1 MRLLKMDKLLDN
13 INKEDLGDVYK
24 SIETFPKQIEQ
35 VWDEFKN
42 TNKPK
47 ECSLAKNVVI
57 AGMGGSALG
66 GRVVDSLIQD
76 RSRVPI
82 EVFTEYHLP
91 NYVNKDTLVILSSY
105 SGNTEETLSDANE
118 AIKRGAK
125 IFAITTGGKLEKLV
139 LKEKLDSYVFNPINN
154 PSKQP
159 RMALGYSIASILS
172 VLSQCDFIHLHNDE
186 IRDVIKNFKE
196 YEVDFGNKREGKN
209 NISKSLAKK
218 IKGKIPILVASE
230 HLVGSAHTF
239 KNQLNETSK
248 NFSVLFD
255 IPELN
260 HHLMEGL
267 GHPALVKKDLYFIF
281 FESNK
286 YTKRVSKRYPITQ
299 EVVEKN
305 GVSYGKYV
313 LKQETKLDQIFELI
327 SLGLY
332 TSFYLSR
339 INSVDPTK
347 IPWVDYFKD
356 KLSS

>member
-1 MRLLKMDKLLDN
+1 MINLDN
-13 INKEDLGDVYK
+13 IGGLINEDRKLVYE
-24 SIETFPKQIEQ
+24 SISAFPKQIEQ
-35 VWDEFKN
+35 VWSDFK
-42 TNKPK
+42 TIDKPT

-66 GRVVDSLIQD
+66 GRVIDSLIQD

-91 NYVNKDTLVILSSY
+91 NYVNKDSLVIVSSY

-125 IFAITTGGKLEKLV
+125 AFAITTGGKLSKLIKEEKLN
-139 LKEKLDSYVFNPINN
+139 SYIFKPSNN

-159 RMALGYSIASILS
+159 RMALGYSIAAILAI
-172 VLSQCDFIHLHNDE
+172 LSQCDFIHLADNEVDE
-186 IRDVIKNFKE
+186 AIDKFNE
-196 YEVDFGNKREGKN
+196 YEDSFGIKRDKRT
-209 NISKSLAKK
+209 NIAKSLAEK
-218 IKGKIPILVASE
+218 IKGKIPVLVASE

-239 KNQLNETSK
+239 KNQLNETAK

-267 GHPALVKKDLYFIF
+267 RHPALVKKDLYFIF
-281 FESNK
+281 IESDK
-286 YTKRVSKRYPITQ
+286 YSDRVQKRYSITQ

-305 GVSYGKYV
+305 EVEYGKYV
-313 LKQETKLDQIFELI
+313 LRQNSKLNQAFELI

-332 TSFYLSR
+332 SSFYFSIL
-339 INSVDPTK
+339 NDVDPSK

-356 KLSS
+356 KMSS